1 MSILIEKRDGGR
13 EVFDHLKLSAAFW
26 RALSPAGE
34 PHERARYLADAVAF
48 YVGSRHADIDT
59 AAEPVSS
66 GAIFE
71 MGIKVLTHAGLH
83 RSASLFAGYRIRRNA
98 RRKLLQVRHERGLL
112 TRWDKSWL
120 AELTRQAWH
129 VRPTTARI
137 IAGLVEHDLLAM
149 DDPNAAIAFVRRE
162 LPREYIIDQ
171 LTTRIT
177 EMGLADT
184 VPV

>member
-1 MSILIEKRDGGR
+1 MIHIEKRDGTR
-13 EVFDHLKLSAAFW
+13 EEFDLLKLSAAFW
-26 RALSPAGE
+26 RVLGPVGE
-34 PHERARYLADAVAF
+34 PYERARYLADAVAF
-48 YVGSRHADIDT
+48 YVASNHAQVE
-59 AAEPVSS
+59 AVSS

-71 MGIKVLTHAGLH
+71 MGVKVLTHAGLH
-83 RSASLFAGYRIRRNA
+83 RSASLFAAYRIRRNA
-98 RRKLLQVRHERGLL
+98 RRKLLQIRHERGLL

-120 AELTRQAWH
+120 AEMTRQAWH
-129 VRPTTARI
+129 VGPTTARI

-149 DDPNAAIAFVRRE
+149 DNPNAPIAFARRE
-162 LPREYIIDQ
+162 LPREYILDQ

>member
-1 MSILIEKRDGGR
+1 MSILIEKRDGSL
-13 EVFDHLKLSAAFW
+13 EVFDHLKLTAAFW
-26 RALSPAGE
+26 RSLGPVGE
-34 PHERARYLADAVAF
+34 SHERARYLSDAVAF
-48 YVGSRHADIDT
+48 YLSTYPADT
-59 AAEPVSS
+59 VTS

-71 MGIKVLTHAGLH
+71 MGIKVLAHAGLH

-98 RRKLLQVRHERGLL
+98 RRKMLHIRHERGLL

-129 VRPTTARI
+129 IRPTTARI

-149 DDPNAAIAFVRRE
+149 DDPNAPIAFARRE
-162 LPREYIIDQ
+162 LPRDYIIDQ